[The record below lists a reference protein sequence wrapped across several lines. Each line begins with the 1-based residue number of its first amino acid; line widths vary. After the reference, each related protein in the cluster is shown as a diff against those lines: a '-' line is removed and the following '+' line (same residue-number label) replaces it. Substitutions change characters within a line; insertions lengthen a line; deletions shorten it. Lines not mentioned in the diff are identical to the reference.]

1 MKSENS
7 LNVRRMVGAILLAL
21 GAIGGFSESQS
32 VSGLAMFGLVRQYQT
47 FLYFFSAWALGLAI
61 WYFVTLK
68 KPTNRKAEKIVK
80 IIFYIVVG
88 ANVLFAF
95 MSDMANAG
103 VFGIVLI
110 IIYTCAAPWGKLGY
124 KKHPYSIQ

>member
-1 MKSENS
+1 MKGEHS
-7 LNVRRMVGAILLAL
+7 LNIRRMVGAILLAV

-68 KPTNRKAEKIVK
+68 KPTNKKAEKIVK

-88 ANVLFAF
+88 INVIVAF
-95 MSDMANAG
+95 ISGMGNAG
-103 VFGIVLI
+103 VFGLILI
-110 IIYTCAAPWGKLGY
+110 IVYTCAAPWGKLGY
-124 KKHPYSIQ
+124 KKHPYQN